1 MDQRYGGPE
10 RSNVLEL
17 KKTPANRKI
26 LQKQTKHKRN
36 RKKQRSDDEK
46 HEGWRH

>member
-17 KKTPANRKI
+17 KKTPANRK
-26 LQKQTKHKRN
+26 KTSKADKTQTK
-36 RKKQRSDDEK
+36 
-46 HEGWRH
+46 